1 MQISNNPLGVFPLK
15 PTDSNTSRL
24 PVVVPAAVDFNP
36 APARNRANN
45 PQQVVPVSTAQ
56 GSQQARFIRTL
67 AQLDNAE
74 FLPAQ
79 ASRALPAP
87 VLSYLQVASLQDRNP
102 YSGLIDETV

>member
-15 PTDSNTSRL
+15 PTDNSSRL
-24 PVVVPAAVDFNP
+24 PVVVPADVSFNP

-45 PQQVVPVSTAQ
+45 PKQVVPVSTAQ
-56 GSQQARFIRTL
+56 DSQQARFIRIL

-74 FLPAQ
+74 FLPKQ
-79 ASRALPAP
+79 PTRALPAP
-87 VLSYLQVASLQDRNP
+87 VVSYLQIASMQDRSP

>member
-15 PTDSNTSRL
+15 PVDNPNRL
-24 PVVVPAAVDFNP
+24 PVVVPVEVNFNP

-45 PQQVVPVSTAQ
+45 PQQVVAVSNAED
-56 GSQQARFIRTL
+56 GQQARFIRIL

-79 ASRALPAP
+79 PSRALPAP
-87 VLSYLQVASLQDRNP
+87 VQSYLQIADLQDRSP

>member
-1 MQISNNPLGVFPLK
+1 MQISNNPLGIFPLK
-15 PTDSNTSRL
+15 PTDNANRL
-24 PVVVPAAVDFNP
+24 PVVVPADVSFNP

-56 GSQQARFIRTL
+56 DGQQARFIRIL

-74 FLPAQ
+74 FLPTQ
-79 ASRALPAP
+79 ATRALPAP
-87 VLSYLQVASLQDRNP
+87 VVSYLQIASLQDRSP